1 MQVTVRNYHQADE
14 TTLEYLQ
21 FFAALTWGLMTNLL
35 HLVPSVAG
43 LKTSCQESE
52 EENIFPLTQER
63 ESLVTVQ
70 PPNQTAP

>member
-1 MQVTVRNYHQADE
+1 MQVTVLNYHQADK

-52 EENIFPLTQER
+52 EENIFLLHRSQN
-63 ESLVTVQ
+63 LW
-70 PPNQTAP
+70 